1 MIYFAGHGEVR
12 QTNGT
17 DWETSDNTIEMLC
30 PADMDLLDEDNNAVE
45 GIPDRAISELLLQL
59 SEAKD
64 GNSVRRTPCI
74 YHMRDIDAVS
84 DVHT

>member
-1 MIYFAGHGEVR
+1 MEPIGKPLITQSRCCVPPI
-12 QTNGT
+12 
-17 DWETSDNTIEMLC
+17 WTS
-30 PADMDLLDEDNNAVE
+30 LDEDNNAVE